1 MNKKTDKKIRISDAA
16 AVKYLENDR
25 FTIASLA
32 DELDME
38 ASEIY
43 DFFPNRRS
51 ILQFY
56 YEAAIIKYRRIITQI
71 DDYSSF
77 SMAEKL
83 STLALTL
90 LDLFQENR
98 EFVKRTYP
106 SYVVC
111 KSGSTSFE
119 KSLKQEI
126 ASIYKGDQKQ
136 SRAASLLNIEPIFEL
151 ILYHFHGL
159 IRFWLRDHSEGYQKT
174 MELVDK
180 WTAFVQ
186 EVNYSSIL
194 DRGFE
199 LAKFAAYQTP
209 LKNVFSSSHNNTTTN
224 E

>member
-1 MNKKTDKKIRISDAA
+1 MNKKTDEKIRISDAA
-16 AVKYLENDR
+16 AVRYLENER
-25 FTIASLA
+25 FTIPSLA
-32 DELDME
+32 DKLNMQP
-38 ASEIY
+38 SEIY

-56 YEAAIIKYRRIITQI
+56 YEATIIKYEEAIKQI

-98 EFVKRTYP
+98 EFVQRTYS

-111 KSGSTSFE
+111 KSAITPFE
-119 KSLKQEI
+119 KSFKQEI
-126 ASIYKGDQKQ
+126 ASIYKSDQKQ
-136 SRAASLLNIEPIFEL
+136 SRAASLLNTDPIYEL

-159 IRFWLRDHSEGYQKT
+159 IRFRLRDNTEGYQKT

-186 EVNYSSIL
+186 ELNYSSIL

-209 LKNVFSSSHNNTTTN
+209 LKKYFHQYKKDLL
-224 E
+224 